1 MSTKKQLN
9 QSQASAVFHGDGPML
24 VVAGAGTGKTTVL
37 IERLRYLFENNLA
50 AVDQILITTF
60 TEKAAGEMEERADKI
75 LPYGYVNLWI
85 CTFHGLCERILREHA
100 IDIGL
105 PADFKLINQTESWIL
120 IKKNFDKFKLNYY
133 RPLGNPTKF
142 IHELL
147 KHFSRLKDEDIKPE
161 EYLKYAEDIK
171 LDKDSITSSNSHLD
185 INEEVLRINEL
196 ASAYHV
202 YNKSLLDNGYLDF
215 GDLITYT
222 IKLFKNRPNILE
234 FYRNKF
240 KYIMVDEFQDTNYS
254 QNKLIKVLA
263 CPNNNIMA
271 VGDDN
276 QSVYAFRGTSM
287 HNIMQFKDIY
297 PDAKEVVLSDNY
309 RSGQIILDKA
319 YKFIQNNNPNTLE
332 VKLGINKELKAHRG
346 DIGGVEY
353 ITYQD
358 EYQEIFNTVERIKNL
373 FQKNQDAKWSDF
385 AILVRANS
393 TALNYIDELI
403 RQNIPH
409 QFMSLRGLYY
419 KPIIL
424 DIISYL
430 KLLDNYHESS
440 ALYRVLNI
448 PLFKI
453 GYEDIVKINKFARN
467 KLWSLFEALK
477 NINAIR
483 DITPESVVKINKL
496 LSLIESHSRLAQSNR
511 PSNVLV
517 SFLYDS
523 GLIES
528 LNIDTNKDEFSYLNQ
543 FYQKIKKFESTDPY
557 LKLNDFMEMMDLELE
572 AGETGMLK
580 QNFEDSETIKVMT
593 VHASKG
599 LEFKY
604 VFMPNIVDKKFPTIK
619 RTDKIQI
626 PNEIVREKLLDG
638 DTHIEEERRL
648 FYVAITR
655 ARDCLYIT
663 NARDYGGVREKKPSK
678 FIEEAQIFNQEQ
690 FQENQ
695 KFKDKLEILRDI
707 EDLKNPKL
715 NTPVTKYQLPAKFS
729 FSQIAAFAN
738 CPLQYK
744 YNFILRIPVPEKPVM
759 QFGRL
764 MHNVLND
771 FFTPFLIDTISQ
783 ASLFG
788 AAEKLDYKPK
798 FNDLL
803 NIYKNK
809 WIDFGFDSKEQRD
822 EYKKQGRDILKGFF
836 NNLDLSSL
844 PKVVALEKS
853 FQLKIKDF
861 ILRGSIDRVDELLDG
876 TLEIIDYKTGSP
888 KNKLTADDKRQLI
901 IYKLALEQIYAKKVS
916 KLTFYYLNN
925 NSTLSFEAKL
935 KDLEK
940 VQERIIDS
948 ITEIKKCN
956 FIPKPG
962 MLCAYCD
969 FNKICEFKQK

>member
-240 KYIMVDEFQDTNYS
+240 QDTNYS
-254 QNKLIKVLA
+254 QNKLIIVLA

-626 PNEIVREKLLDG
+626 PNV
-638 DTHIEEERRL
+638 
-648 FYVAITR
+648 
-655 ARDCLYIT
+655 
-663 NARDYGGVREKKPSK
+663 
-678 FIEEAQIFNQEQ
+678 QFN
-690 FQENQ
+690 
-695 KFKDKLEILRDI
+695 
-707 EDLKNPKL
+707 
-715 NTPVTKYQLPAKFS
+715 
-729 FSQIAAFAN
+729 
-738 CPLQYK
+738 
-744 YNFILRIPVPEKPVM
+744 
-759 QFGRL
+759 
-764 MHNVLND
+764 
-771 FFTPFLIDTISQ
+771 
-783 ASLFG
+783 
-788 AAEKLDYKPK
+788 
-798 FNDLL
+798 
-803 NIYKNK
+803 
-809 WIDFGFDSKEQRD
+809 WSKE
-822 EYKKQGRDILKGFF
+822 
-836 NNLDLSSL
+836 
-844 PKVVALEKS
+844 P
-853 FQLKIKDF
+853 
-861 ILRGSIDRVDELLDG
+861 RVRCP
-876 TLEIIDYKTGSP
+876 S
-888 KNKLTADDKRQLI
+888 N
-901 IYKLALEQIYAKKVS
+901 
-916 KLTFYYLNN
+916 
-925 NSTLSFEAKL
+925 
-935 KDLEK
+935 
-940 VQERIIDS
+940 
-948 ITEIKKCN
+948 
-956 FIPKPG
+956 
-962 MLCAYCD
+962 
-969 FNKICEFKQK
+969 